1 MGITNNIRNMT
12 GIITVQ
18 IEGFFTE
25 RFINLCRINNIKIWE
40 IRNIVKGVIRFK
52 MNIADFKKLRS
63 ITKKTKCKVSIKEK
77 KGLYFTLFKYRK
89 RKLIFVFLFLIIVF
103 SIAFSTFIWDID
115 IVGNERVSKEIII
128 SKLKDSGLYIGRN
141 KIGLDK
147 KEVVNELRAME
158 NELSWVGIEI
168 DGTRAIVKVVEKT
181 RMDEKNIQQTSIGD
195 IKATKSG
202 VITKL
207 VSESGTSKFKALD
220 YVNKGDT
227 LIEGNVYDR
236 NEQIIGEVPAK
247 GYARVD
253 NIYTFEKELHSE
265 IEKIAIMDE
274 LPINWTYPEIQ
285 PKLLEEARKRGFLP
299 KKEEI
304 KWLFFDV
311 GSTLVDESKVYED
324 RMKRIADL
332 SGLTYEQINKYAMSF
347 YKENKKGDLEVA
359 RQLGVKLPK
368 WESQYERLYTDTK
381 DCLKKLSRIY
391 KIGVIANQS
400 LGTSERLENLGV
412 RKYLDL
418 IIASAEEG
426 VSKPDRRIFEIALER
441 SRCRPENAVMIGD
454 RIDNDIVPAKQL
466 GMKTIWV
473 KQGFGSLW
481 NITDESE
488 KADIEINNL
497 SDILKYL

>member
-1 MGITNNIRNMT
+1 MPRNSEDILETAKRELYEETGAITFD
-12 GIITVQ
+12 ITPICIYSVTAPDNFDGM
-18 IEGFFTE
+18 ETFGKLFF
-25 RFINLCRINNIKIWE
+25 
-40 IRNIVKGVIRFK
+40 
-52 MNIADFKKLRS
+52 S
-63 ITKKTKCKVSIKEK
+63 
-77 KGLYFTLFKYRK
+77 
-89 RKLIFVFLFLIIVF
+89 
-103 SIAFSTFIWDID
+103 DIH
-115 IVGNERVSKEIII
+115 
-128 SKLKDSGLYIGRN
+128 
-141 KIGLDK
+141 
-147 KEVVNELRAME
+147 
-158 NELSWVGIEI
+158 
-168 DGTRAIVKVVEKT
+168 
-181 RMDEKNIQQTSIGD
+181 
-195 IKATKSG
+195 
-202 VITKL
+202 
-207 VSESGTSKFKALD
+207 
-220 YVNKGDT
+220 
-227 LIEGNVYDR
+227 
-236 NEQIIGEVPAK
+236 
-247 GYARVD
+247 
-253 NIYTFEKELHSE
+253 TFEKELHSE

-274 LPINWTYPEIQ
+274 LPTNWTYPEIQ
-285 PKLLEEARKRGFLP
+285 PKLLEEARKRGFCP
-299 KKEEI
+299 KKDEI

-332 SGLTYEQINKYAMSF
+332 SGLTYEQIYKYAMSF

-412 RKYLDL
+412 RKYIDL

-441 SRCRPENAVMIGD
+441 SCCKPENAVMIGD

-473 KQGFGSLW
+473 KQGLGSLW

-488 KADIEINNL
+488 KADIEVNNL
-497 SDILKYL
+497 SDILNFL

>member
-1 MGITNNIRNMT
+1 MAQAKKDLVIVESPAKARTIEKYLGGDYKVIASMGHLRDLPKSKLGVDIEHGFTPEYIPVAARSDVINELKKRSKEA
-12 GIITVQ
+12 GTVYLATDPDR
-18 IEGFFTE
+18 EGE
-25 RFINLCRINNIKIWE
+25 AISWHLKELLKIPDE
-40 IRNIVKGVIRFK
+40 KARRVTFNE
-52 MNIADFKKLRS
+52 
-63 ITKKTKCKVSIKEK
+63 ITKKVVQESIANPRDIDQDLVDAQQARRILDRIVGYKLSPLLWRKVRRGLSAGRVQSVAIRMVVDRENEIRAFQPEEYWYLDAHLDRAGK
-77 KGLYFTLFKYRK
+77 KGG
-89 RKLIFVFLFLIIVF
+89 FV
-103 SIAFSTFIWDID
+103 ARYYGTA
-115 IVGNERVSKEIII
+115 
-128 SKLKDSGLYIGRN
+128 
-141 KIGLDK
+141 DK
-147 KEVVNELRAME
+147 K
-158 NELSWVGIEI
+158 
-168 DGTRAIVKVVEKT
+168 
-181 RMDEKNIQQTSIGD
+181 
-195 IKATKSG
+195 
-202 VITKL
+202 
-207 VSESGTSKFKALD
+207 
-220 YVNKGDT
+220 
-227 LIEGNVYDR
+227 
-236 NEQIIGEVPAK
+236 
-247 GYARVD
+247 
-253 NIYTFEKELHSE
+253 KELHSE

-400 LGTSERLENLGV
+400 LGTSERLENFGV
-412 RKYLDL
+412 RKYIDL

-441 SRCRPENAVMIGD
+441 SCCKPENAVMIGD

-473 KQGFGSLW
+473 KQEFGSLW

-488 KADIEINNL
+488 KADIEVNNL
-497 SDILKYL
+497 SDILNFL